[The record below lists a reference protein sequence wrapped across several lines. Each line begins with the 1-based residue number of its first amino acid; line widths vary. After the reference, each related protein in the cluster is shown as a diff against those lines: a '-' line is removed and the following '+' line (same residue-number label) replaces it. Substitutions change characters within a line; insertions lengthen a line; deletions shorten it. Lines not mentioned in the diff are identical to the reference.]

1 MSEEKKAPEFLERAT
16 QAVTRPMAVPLNEFV
31 EKRELYCHR
40 VDEELDET
48 TRLKSLMDSLAVEG
62 LQTPVEFFRDSDG
75 KPVLTKGHR
84 RITAMRGL
92 AKQNT
97 PGFTTDMPVE
107 AIEVLKATPQD
118 LLCRSVADNSVR
130 NGYSLMERIRAAK
143 TLHEGGVEH
152 NRAAYALGYSPKQF
166 SRDLRIAQHD
176 WMLLH
181 VAQDEIG
188 ATQASDLLEAAE
200 KANRVEDLR
209 DHFKKWI
216 DSKKY
221 EMERELFFKGK
232 AGKEKKL
239 KSELTTALSD
249 HWIDLLRRN
258 LPLNDTLTAKSE
270 GVIGIDADTNKVT
283 FKETE
288 IDLMKVNLTD
298 LAKAVATVGTA
309 QKVMMG
315 FLKKRF
321 ALKDFAAQEGQQ
333 LDLTALR
340 SEGLDEFADAL
351 SEEKREE
358 ATPGAAE
365 EETA

>member
-1 MSEEKKAPEFLERAT
+1 
-16 QAVTRPMAVPLNEFV
+16 
-31 EKRELYCHR
+31 
-40 VDEELDET
+40 
-48 TRLKSLMDSLAVEG
+48 
-62 LQTPVEFFRDSDG
+62 
-75 KPVLTKGHR
+75 
-84 RITAMRGL
+84 
-92 AKQNT
+92 
-97 PGFTTDMPVE
+97 
-107 AIEVLKATPQD
+107 
-118 LLCRSVADNSVR
+118 
-130 NGYSLMERIRAAK
+130 MERIRAAK
-143 TLHEGGVEH
+143 TLHDGGVEH

-166 SRDLRIAQHD
+166 ARDLRIAQHD
-176 WMLLH
+176 WMLSH

-200 KANRVEDLR
+200 RADRAEDLR

-216 DSKKY
+216 DSTKN

-232 AGKEKKL
+232 AGKVKKL

-258 LPLNDTLTAKSE
+258 LPLNDTLTTKSE
-270 GVIGIDADTNKVT
+270 GVIGIDADANKVT
-283 FKETE
+283 FRETE

-340 SEGLDEFADAL
+340 SEGLGEFADAL

-358 ATPGAAE
+358 ATPGEAE
-365 EETA
+365 EGTA